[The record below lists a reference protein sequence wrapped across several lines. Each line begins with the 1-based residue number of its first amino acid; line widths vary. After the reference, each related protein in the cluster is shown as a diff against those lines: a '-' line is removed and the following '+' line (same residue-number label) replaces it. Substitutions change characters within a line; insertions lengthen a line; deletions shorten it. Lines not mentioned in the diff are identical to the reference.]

1 MNCLLK
7 VAFATALT
15 LQLVACTTTTPP
27 PPAMWDGMKLRLTT
41 DSGALYLRP
50 AAETQ
55 VRPTVLI
62 DPLVVS
68 TDKRWWPVRDVRT
81 GAIVGPHPLSDG
93 EMQCIEDTIDPVFRR
108 LLVTELNARG
118 YQTVEQPTAGTLRV
132 STGLAYVF
140 IDSPSSGMF
149 RLRRDDAMTL
159 VLTLS
164 DSSTGRLFARLIDT
178 KRNGK
183 TGMLES
189 PNTVANNLA
198 FRDAVKD
205 WARML
210 GDTLDMVSGEP
221 GAPRGSVML
230 SSR

>member
-1 MNCLLK
+1 
-7 VAFATALT
+7 
-15 LQLVACTTTTPP
+15 
-27 PPAMWDGMKLRLTT
+27 
-41 DSGALYLRP
+41 
-50 AAETQ
+50 
-55 VRPTVLI
+55 
-62 DPLVVS
+62 
-68 TDKRWWPVRDVRT
+68 
-81 GAIVGPHPLSDG
+81 
-93 EMQCIEDTIDPVFRR
+93 
-108 LLVTELNARG
+108 
-118 YQTVEQPTAGTLRV
+118 
-132 STGLAYVF
+132 
-140 IDSPSSGMF
+140 MF

-221 GAPRGSVML
+221 GAPQGSVML